1 MTNEIRLF
9 DRYEIMLKKKEKILP
24 LSMALRTAVYS
35 NDDFSLIAY
44 IAEKNCWNLT
54 TFRNSLCPTTTTHKA
69 NIHHLEAV
77 LAETRDSGIMDS
89 ICAIHGNAGWFEFP
103 QITENLD
110 HVSYLSKIGKLAQEQ
125 GALAQS
131 IAIAV
136 SDGMITKDEEN
147 EICQEVL
154 DLVRVATSIL
164 AMVKK
169 QCEQVV

>member
-1 MTNEIRLF
+1 MIN
-9 DRYEIMLKKKEKILP
+9 KKDKILP
-24 LSMALRTAVYS
+24 LSMALRTSIYS
-35 NDDFSLIAY
+35 DGDQSLISY

-69 NIHHLEAV
+69 NIYHLEAV

-103 QITENLD
+103 QIKENFD
-110 HVSYLSKIGKLAQEQ
+110 HANYLCKIGELAQEQ

-131 IAIAV
+131 IANAV
-136 SDGMITKDEEN
+136 SDGVITKVEED

-169 QCEQVV
+169 QREQVA